1 MNFLVDENL
10 PREVAGWL
18 NNAGHAARHVSEASL
33 LGQSDSAVWAYATS
47 INAWMITRDADF
59 LAIAARS
66 TTGGVVRLLIG
77 NCSAPVLL
85 ARMGELWPDVEARLG
100 AGERIIEIG

>member
-18 NNAGHAARHVSEASL
+18 NSAGHSARHVSEANL
-33 LGQSDSAVWAYATS
+33 LGQSDTAVWAFAIS
-47 INAWMITRDADF
+47 INAWIITRDADF

-66 TTGGVVRLLIG
+66 TTGGAVRLRIG
-77 NCSAPVLL
+77 NCSTPVLL
-85 ARMGELWPDVEARLG
+85 ARMLELWPEVEAQL
-100 AGERIIEIG
+100 ADGERIIEIG

>member
-18 NNAGHAARHVSEASL
+18 NSAGHAARHVSEANL
-33 LGQSDSAVWAYATS
+33 LGQSDQVVWAYASS
-47 INAWMITRDADF
+47 IEAWIITRDADF

-66 TTGGVVRLLIG
+66 ASGGVIRLRIG
-77 NCSAPVLL
+77 NCSTTVLL
-85 ARMGELWPDVEARLG
+85 ARISELWPEVEVRL
-100 AGERIIEIG
+100 AASARIIEIG